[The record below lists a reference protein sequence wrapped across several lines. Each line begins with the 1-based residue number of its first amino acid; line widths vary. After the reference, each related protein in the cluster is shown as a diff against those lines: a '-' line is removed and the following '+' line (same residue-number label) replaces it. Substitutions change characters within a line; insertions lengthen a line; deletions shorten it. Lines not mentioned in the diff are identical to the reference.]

1 MENLKCST
9 EDEARKVALFRFSTI
24 APLVNNC
31 HSFASQSAFFRDAAT
46 KEYTLPSGKKAYYSP
61 KTFLA
66 WYLDYTHYGF
76 DALMPKIRRDC
87 GESRKLDDAT
97 KDKIIE
103 LKQQFPHITGKAIY
117 NKLVEDNTICAKNIS
132 IATIYRFLKSK
143 NLKDLPTIERKAFE
157 MEHSNDCWQCDTS
170 HGPVIKVDGKKQQT
184 YLIQIIDDASRLIVG
199 AKFFLNDNAINFQT
213 VLKQAIKTYG
223 IPKKI
228 FVDNGTPYKNLQFQT
243 ICATIGS
250 ILIHAKPYSP
260 QSKGKIERSFR
271 TVKDNFLNCIDWNS
285 FSSLEQL
292 NDQYYTYVNSEYN
305 NHFHSSINNTPKK
318 RFLQDNNLIRFI
330 SSDEAL
336 NEYFMHSFDRK
347 VALDSTVQLLG
358 KQFEVPSKYLKQR
371 INIRFDPFC
380 LDIAYIYENGKKS
393 ETIYPV
399 KKIDNSHIK
408 RKAIS
413 YANQNDNNGG
423 DFK

>member
-1 MENLKCST
+1 MEYLKIST
-9 EDEARKVALFRFSTI
+9 EDEARQVALFRFSII
-24 APLVNNC
+24 APLVTNC
-31 HSFASQSAFFRDAAT
+31 HAFESKNAYFREVAT
-46 KEYTLPSGKKAYYSP
+46 KEYTLPSGKKVYYSP

-66 WYLDYTHYGF
+66 WYLDYVHYGF
-76 DALMPKIRRDC
+76 DGLIPKTRNDL
-87 GESRKLDDAT
+87 GQSRNLNDSS

-117 NKLVEDNTICAKNIS
+117 NRLIEDNIICAKDVS
-132 IATIYRFLKSK
+132 IATVYRFLKSK
-143 NLKDLPTIERKAFE
+143 KLKNLSTVERKAFE

-170 HGPVIKVDGKKQQT
+170 HGPVIKIDGKKQQT

-199 AKFFLNDNAINFQT
+199 CQFFLNDNAINFQA

-243 ICATIGS
+243 ICASIGS

-285 FSSLEQL
+285 FSSIKQL

-305 NHFHSSINNTPKK
+305 NNIHSSINNSPKK
-318 RFLQDNNLIRFI
+318 RFLEDYNLLKFVA
-330 SSDEAL
+330 SDEIL
-336 NEYFMHSFDRK
+336 NEYFLHSFNRK
-347 VALDSTVQLLG
+347 VASDSTIQLLG
-358 KQFEVPSKYLKQR
+358 IQFEVPSIYIGQKIIVKL
-371 INIRFDPFC
+371 NPSF
-380 LDIAYIYENGKKS
+380 LDVAYIYDNGKKTQ
-393 ETIYPV
+393 TIHPV
-399 KKIDNSHIK
+399 NKVDNSHIK
-408 RKAIS
+408 RKSIS
-413 YANQNDNNGG
+413 YANLNDNVKGES
-423 DFK
+423 